1 MAYINTVVDKVYV
14 INLDKDKDRMEKIS
28 KQLNDLNIEYT
39 RFPAILG
46 SKIVE
51 HEYLS
56 PACSIF
62 CTDGIKGCALSH
74 KFIWD
79 DMLKNNYKNVLI
91 LEDDASLD
99 SDFNALFQKG
109 WDQLIATRKTFDI
122 FYLGCNFKCSD
133 TYTLPITINKIMNRN
148 PKTVDRNILSS
159 YGSIGTHGYI
169 ISNDCATFL
178 KDKLV
183 HTHIDAQ
190 IEFWIN
196 YYKLNAYSMNPTIVK
211 TPIDDHDN
219 GSNLSDSFPYL
230 LNGGLRKIPISDSI
244 TLDWSLSESFLKL
257 GIFNVNML
265 IVIFIIAIFCTPIK
279 WVPIYFLWL
288 AVEYLYSFDN
298 KSAFKYLVFLLTAA
312 LVKVGI
318 IFQMNSNSIKKI
330 FKKYF

>member
-1 MAYINTVVDKVYV
+1 
-14 INLDKDKDRMEKIS
+14 
-28 KQLNDLNIEYT
+28 
-39 RFPAILG
+39 
-46 SKIVE
+46 
-51 HEYLS
+51 
-56 PACSIF
+56 
-62 CTDGIKGCALSH
+62 
-74 KFIWD
+74 
-79 DMLKNNYKNVLI
+79 
-91 LEDDASLD
+91 
-99 SDFNALFQKG
+99 
-109 WDQLIATRKTFDI
+109 
-122 FYLGCNFKCSD
+122 
-133 TYTLPITINKIMNRN
+133 MNRN